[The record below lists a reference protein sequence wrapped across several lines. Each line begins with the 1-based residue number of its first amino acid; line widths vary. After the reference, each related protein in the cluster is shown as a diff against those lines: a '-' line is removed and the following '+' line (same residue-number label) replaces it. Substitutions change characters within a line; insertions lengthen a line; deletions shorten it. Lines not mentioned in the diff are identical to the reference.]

1 MEIKMKYIVKI
12 NFRQLQDE
20 INRRESIDNGLC
32 TECYSNGGFSCDCSN
47 NVVCLPLKGVPN
59 QDLNMMRLQF
69 RESNNPNDE
78 GYATPV
84 VYPEDNKI
92 MSMGAFEYPDYLWF
106 TFVDGRLIKQL
117 TSRFYKKNAYNEY
130 VAEINEPNVYHGT
143 YSEL

>member
-1 MEIKMKYIVKI
+1 MKNIVKI
-12 NFRQLQDE
+12 NFRHLQNE
-20 INRRESIDNGLC
+20 INRRESVDNGLC

-47 NVVCLPLKGVPN
+47 NVVCANLRYVAS
-59 QDLNMMRLQF
+59 QDLYQMRLQF

-78 GYATPV
+78 GYATIV
-84 VYPEDNKI
+84 AYPEDNKI

-117 TSRFYKKNAYNEY
+117 TSRSYNKNAYDEY
-130 VAEINEPNVYHGT
+130 VVEISDPNVYSGT